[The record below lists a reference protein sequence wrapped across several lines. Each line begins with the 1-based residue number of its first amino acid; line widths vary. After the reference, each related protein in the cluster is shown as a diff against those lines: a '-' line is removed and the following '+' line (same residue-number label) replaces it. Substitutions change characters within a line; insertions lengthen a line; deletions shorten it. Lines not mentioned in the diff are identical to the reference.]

1 MSCLQQDRQDHEVM
15 LEELQ
20 QQFQDLKEEFD
31 HPKR

>member
-1 MSCLQQDRQDHEVM
+1 MSRLQQDRQDHEVM

-31 HPKR
+31 NPKR